1 MLKEYTIIGKLNL
14 KLIDRYKNKV
24 ITDEVILTHER
35 LNKHILI
42 YHPKDYKELKR
53 YIKIIIEKPDYII
66 EDTTN
71 TDTLILL
78 KNIVTINKKA
88 RIVIKLATQLNNK
101 PYTKNSI
108 ITLMRQ
114 REKSYLQTLKNK
126 GRIIYAKN

>member
-1 MLKEYTIIGKLNL
+1 LLKEYTIIGKLNL